1 MKKLFLVLMVIMS
14 LSAVSNAQVLKLIAT
29 DTFYGAGEGALLWTG
44 SYLISDGGIEKGLG
58 STVSVGIFLGLGMGI
73 YDSYLYSHNG
83 NPYRD
88 GKLTEAG
95 TSMQIIGMDTFYG
108 GAIGGVLGVAIALL
122 NTDEP
127 FFKYVG
133 KGAGYG
139 IWTGAVFGV
148 VDAVVLSKSGQNT
161 SASLINYKSDSFSLS
176 GISPGMSLQSVS
188 TLQGPKIET
197 VPQINLLHI
206 MF

>member
-14 LSAVSNAQVLKLIAT
+14 LSGVSNAQILKLVAT
-29 DTFYGAGEGALLWTG
+29 DTFYGAGEGAMLWTG
-44 SYLISDGGIEKGLG
+44 SYLISDGGIDKGLG
-58 STVSVGIFLGLGMGI
+58 SSVSIGIFLGLGMGI

-95 TSMQIIGMDTFYG
+95 TSMQIIGLDTFYG
-108 GAIGGVLGVAIALL
+108 GAIGGVLGIAIYLL
-122 NTDEP
+122 NTDES
-127 FFKYVG
+127 FLKYVG

-139 IWTGAVFGV
+139 IWTGAIFGV
-148 VDAVVLSKSGQNT
+148 VDAVALAKPGQNKT
-161 SASLINYKSDSFSLS
+161 AALINYKSDSFSLS
-176 GISPGMSLQSVS
+176 GISPAISLQSVS

-206 MF
+206 NF